1 LPRVSRP
8 AQSPSAKA
16 AQSDGRRQSV
26 RSVAIGAS
34 LLSTLGKYGGN
45 ATLSELAAAAH
56 LPLSKAHRYMR
67 ALIDSA
73 FVEQDAATGTYRL
86 GSEAL
91 VLGLAALAGID
102 LVALATP
109 LIADLSALVNETIVL
124 SIWANHGA
132 TVVHVKEPPRRVT
145 VVTRIGS
152 VLPLLTSATGLVFA
166 AYLPAEEIEAMKSAE
181 IGAMVQGKGAAKQ
194 ASTVLDDRLRDLR
207 ASGVAAVQSL
217 FFPGIDAIAAPAFAA
232 TGRIAAVITVLGP
245 TTSFD
250 ASTDGRIARAVT
262 STAALL
268 SSRLGYAPRSASAPT
283 ARSAASRTRCKSSGV
298 STPAGGAS
306 ASTTK

>member
-1 LPRVSRP
+1 MPRVSAP
-8 AQSPSAKA
+8 APPRSAKA
-16 AQSDGRRQSV
+16 GQSDGRRQSV
-26 RSVAIGAS
+26 RAVAIGAS
-34 LLSTLGKYGGN
+34 LLSTLGKFAGN

-56 LPLSKAHRYMR
+56 LPLSKAHRYLR
-67 ALIDSA
+67 ALVDSA
-73 FVEQDAATGTYRL
+73 FVEQDAATGNYRL

-91 VLGLAALAGID
+91 ALGLAALAGID

-109 LIADLSALVNETIVL
+109 LIAALSALVNETIVL

-181 IGAMVQGKGAAKQ
+181 IGAMAPARGAAKP
-194 ASTVLDDRLRDLR
+194 AAALLAKRLRDVR
-207 ASGVAAVQSL
+207 ANGVAAVQSL
-217 FFPGIDAIAAPAFAA
+217 FFPGIDAIAAPVFAA
-232 TGRIAAVITVLGP
+232 NGRVAAVITVLGP

-262 STAALL
+262 STAAQL
-268 SSRLGYAPRSASAPT
+268 SSRLGYAVR
-283 ARSAASRTRCKSSGV
+283 
-298 STPAGGAS
+298 
-306 ASTTK
+306 

>member
-1 LPRVSRP
+1 MPRVSSPSP
-8 AQSPSAKA
+8 ARSAKA

-26 RSVAIGAS
+26 RAVAIGAS
-34 LLSTLGKYGGN
+34 LLSTLGKFGGS

-56 LPLSKAHRYMR
+56 LPLSKAHRYLR
-67 ALIDSA
+67 ALVDSA
-73 FVEQDAATGTYRL
+73 FVEQDVATGNYRL

-91 VLGLAALAGID
+91 ALGLAALAGID

-109 LIADLSALVNETIVL
+109 LIVDLSALVNETIVL

-132 TVVHVKEPPRRVT
+132 TVIHVKEPPRRVT

-152 VLPLLTSATGLVFA
+152 VLPLLSSATGLVFA
-166 AYLPAEEIEAMKSAE
+166 AYLPAEEIEALKSAE
-181 IGAMVQGKGAAKQ
+181 IDAVAHARGAAKQ
-194 ASTVLDDRLRDLR
+194 AAAVLAKRLREVR
-207 ASGVAAVQSL
+207 ANGVAAVQSL

-232 TGRIAAVITVLGP
+232 TGRVAAVITVLGP

-268 SSRLGYAPRSASAPT
+268 STRLGYAPR
-283 ARSAASRTRCKSSGV
+283 
-298 STPAGGAS
+298 
-306 ASTTK
+306 